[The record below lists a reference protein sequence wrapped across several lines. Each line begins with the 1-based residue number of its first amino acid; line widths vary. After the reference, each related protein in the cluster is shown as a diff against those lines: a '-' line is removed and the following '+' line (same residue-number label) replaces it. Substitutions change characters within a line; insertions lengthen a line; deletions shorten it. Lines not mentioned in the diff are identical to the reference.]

1 MHKSKIEKQMLNNS
15 TSPAI
20 LPMQCYMPCLS
31 HGSVFSGIGGFDL
44 AAQWMGWK
52 NIFQVEKD
60 DWCRKVLAK
69 NFPKTERF
77 ADIKDFTGHEYANRI
92 DVISGG
98 FPCQPFSVAGQ
109 RKGKDDDR
117 YLWEEMLRVIATIKP
132 TYVVGE
138 NVTGI
143 IGLALDT
150 VLSDLEAH
158 DYTTETFIIPACSKN
173 AWHRRDRVW
182 IVAYANSI
190 GRQNE
195 QKENG
200 KSVCNGERNNP
211 IEKQG
216 REQQQCRTG
225 KSSSVFSHTDNTGCE
240 EQRQPITDGEKL
252 FAPKCSSW
260 WETEPGMGR
269 KINGFPAWLDR
280 NINWVFVSH
289 YCIFVDGLQNRYTNG
304 QTSKKR
310 TEEVLQNMRSR
321 INEATFQQW
330 AFGGFDS
337 FYEAAALQSYLR
349 KFEESINEAWVLL
362 ESKEAYS
369 EVMRSLRLYEVITST
384 PYRSGQNKQRIG
396 EHTDTLQALSRFL
409 AYNAKEAWKEYSRE
423 NAEFIPEQW
432 DDLGYWEVFTPR
444 VAYGLPGRVD
454 RLKGLGNAIVPQ
466 VALEIFR
473 AINKT
478 LDV

>member
-1 MHKSKIEKQMLNNS
+1 MNHNS
-15 TSPAI
+15 NIDALHPPLRQTHV
-20 LPMQCYMPCLS
+20 MPSCLS
-31 HGSVFSGIGGFDL
+31 HGSLFSGIGGFDL
-44 AAQWMGWK
+44 AAQWMGWN

-77 ADIKDFTGHEYANRI
+77 SDIKDFTGYEYTNRI
-92 DVISGG
+92 NVISGG

-150 VLSDLEAH
+150 VLSDLEAQN
-158 DYTTETFIIPACSKN
+158 YTTETFIIPACGKN

-200 KSVCNGERNNP
+200 QPLCNGNGNDT

-216 REQQQCRTG
+216 RGKQQCWTG
-225 KSSSVFSHTDNTGCE
+225 KSSSVFPNTASSGTGMEEYRSSGQERGASNEHQPTFLRQKNRKAGSKRFNASSGDVSSNTNDTGCE
-240 EQRQPITDGEKL
+240 EQRQPITDGAEL

-260 WETEPGMGR
+260 WETEPGVGR
-269 KINGFPAWLDR
+269 VVDR
-280 NINWVFVSH
+280 
-289 YCIFVDGLQNRYTNG
+289 
-304 QTSKKR
+304 
-310 TEEVLQNMRSR
+310 
-321 INEATFQQW
+321 
-330 AFGGFDS
+330 
-337 FYEAAALQSYLR
+337 
-349 KFEESINEAWVLL
+349 
-362 ESKEAYS
+362 
-369 EVMRSLRLYEVITST
+369 
-384 PYRSGQNKQRIG
+384 
-396 EHTDTLQALSRFL
+396 
-409 AYNAKEAWKEYSRE
+409 
-423 NAEFIPEQW
+423 
-432 DDLGYWEVFTPR
+432 
-444 VAYGLPGRVD
+444 LPGRVD
-454 RLKGLGNAIVPQ
+454 RLKGLGNSIVPQ
-466 VALEIFR
+466 VAYEIFS
-473 AINKT
+473 AIGA
-478 LDV
+478 VSWHGA